1 MPVRYILVN
10 ANSACFFFCSSFIK
24 CNCTRC
30 VHLVQRL
37 WIFHTLIRHWGRIS
51 TTRLHPYWKCKK
63 SSSLW
68 YDGTGLQC
76 HLSTL

>member
-37 WIFHTLIRHWGRIS
+37 
-51 TTRLHPYWKCKK
+51 
-63 SSSLW
+63 
-68 YDGTGLQC
+68 
-76 HLSTL
+76 